1 MYRVEQHLNVT
12 LHLSM
17 LSGSLLDMLT
27 IIFVE
32 MYDFSLTMQ
41 SKLHWMAV
49 WAPCQHVSI
58 WIEHRMEE
66 IEACIADSSSAQPI
80 CQQTKHALFPAVSF
94 ASPILST
101 ETCRIKAALHRSSS
115 QYTSGLVKII
125 HQLLNP
131 FNFSFRSALLAS
143 MPSSSFAVLFSYFTN

>member
-1 MYRVEQHLNVT
+1 
-12 LHLSM
+12 M

-80 CQQTKHALFPAVSF
+80 CQQTNTPCSLLFLLLVPF
-94 ASPILST
+94 YQLK
-101 ETCRIKAALHRSSS
+101 RAA
-115 QYTSGLVKII
+115 
-125 HQLLNP
+125 
-131 FNFSFRSALLAS
+131 
-143 MPSSSFAVLFSYFTN
+143 